1 MSDIDRITTE
11 VARMFFPDEAER
23 SKMNALMERLLRDVG
38 LAIDRLNIDIRIK
51 PEIVGSAAKNT
62 YLKEADIDLFLLFPT
77 TTPEERTGE
86 ICFRIGKEILD
97 SHVVKYASHPY
108 LSGTVEGVGVDVV
121 WAYEV
126 ESGEKIISAVDRTP
140 FHTRYV
146 NEFLSHER
154 TRDVRLLK
162 QFLKGIG
169 LYSASLR
176 VEGISGY
183 LTELLVIRYGCFLD
197 VIKEIAGWKK
207 RKWIELTGMVESGES
222 DRNRFPNDNMVFI
235 DPADSKRNVAAAL
248 SGDNYYRLISACAC
262 FLDAPSMNFFIPDP
276 GSPPTVDELRE
287 TLADRG
293 TSLFSLT
300 IPLPNVVD
308 DILYPQIYKAET
320 STTNILVKRGFQV
333 FGCKVAVQTAG
344 SGEEKDRKN
353 VEAGR
358 IQFIFELD
366 RIDLPRA
373 EVHLGPPVHL
383 DNSADFLDKWSMMK
397 DSFSKPYIQGGRWK
411 VIRKRHPTNAPDIIE
426 SNIGQMNLGKDMDK
440 MVNMDYS
447 LSSGSDVIEEHN
459 RGAIYRLFSRG
470 ESWMR

>member
-1 MSDIDRITTE
+1 MSEIQEITNE
-11 VARMFFPDEAER
+11 VARMFFPDEMEC
-23 SKMNALMERLLRDVG
+23 SKITSLMDRLLRDVDLVIRKMNG
-38 LAIDRLNIDIRIK
+38 DIRIK

-62 YLKEADIDLFLLFPT
+62 YLKEADIDLFLLFPA
-77 TTPEERTGE
+77 TTPEKRTGE

-126 ESGEKIISAVDRTP
+126 GSGENIISGVDRTP

-146 NEFLSHER
+146 NEFLSDER

-183 LTELLVIRYGCFLD
+183 LTELLVIGYGGFID

-222 DRNRFPNDNMVFI
+222 DRNRFPNDNLVFI
-235 DPADSKRNVAAAL
+235 DPVDSKRNVAAAL

-262 FLDAPSMNFFIPDP
+262 FLDAPSMAFFAPDP
-276 GSPPTVDELRE
+276 DSPPTVDELRE
-287 TLADRG
+287 TLAERG

-300 IPLPNVVD
+300 LPLPNVVE

-320 STTNILVKRGFQV
+320 SITNVLVKRGFQV
-333 FGCKVAVQTAG
+333 FGCKVTVHTAG
-344 SGEEKDRKN
+344 SGEEKDLKTA
-353 VEAGR
+353 EGGR

-366 RIDLPRA
+366 RIDLPKA

-383 DNSADFLDKWSMMK
+383 INSSDFLAKWSIAE

-411 VIRKRHPTNAPDIIE
+411 VIRKRHPTNACSILKSDI
-426 SNIGQMNLGKDMDK
+426 GHMNLGKDLDK
-440 MVNMDYS
+440 MTKKVFS
-447 LSSGSDVIEEHN
+447 LLSGPEVIEEYN
-459 RGAIYRLFSRG
+459 RTSIHRLFLRG